1 MNKLLVGT
9 AAIALFAS
17 PALAA
22 PIGVTVGGYYNSM
35 FYNVDSD
42 SAVDYKSSSL
52 QEDAEIIFKGKG
64 VSNSG
69 LEYGFQ
75 VQLEAATKDDQ
86 IDEHYIYI
94 KGDFGKVEIG
104 AENSSAFK
112 AQVTAPK
119 FLGWKTYDNNFET
132 WSKVA
137 KYEKPLHDNYSA
149 DANKVNYYSPRVN
162 GVQFVY
168 SITPSNQNSGGTG
181 VGSGANNLLVESA
194 ANLVS
199 DQGPVEVKVYDDVI
213 AMGLNYNGTLGGM
226 KVAASYTTEKGDYS
240 AVAGTVD
247 GEHEEKAY
255 GLSLSSGDFT
265 IGGHKFE
272 SDEATATNPGND
284 WDITVVGVSYKLSS
298 ATTIGFSLQQQEDDK
313 TGATGNDDTDITVI
327 GGSTKIG
334 SGATFTYSY
343 EMVESDN
350 PSKGDTTF
358 IGAGLLLKF

>member
-112 AQVTAPK
+112 SQVTAPR

-181 VGSGANNLLVESA
+181 VGSGANNLLVESGA
-194 ANLVS
+194 DKS
-199 DQGPVEVKVYDDVI
+199 YDDVI

-272 SDEATATNPGND
+272 SD
-284 WDITVVGVSYKLSS
+284 
-298 ATTIGFSLQQQEDDK
+298 
-313 TGATGNDDTDITVI
+313 
-327 GGSTKIG
+327 
-334 SGATFTYSY
+334 
-343 EMVESDN
+343 
-350 PSKGDTTF
+350 
-358 IGAGLLLKF
+358 